1 MNVNTD
7 ILKMLYQQ
15 GLSSVGTSGI
25 GNTNGTTSGL
35 VGDEN
40 SFLGILNEVIS
51 KNGLNKLTSAT
62 SENKQSSNSELSLA
76 ISLLMQQIT
85 GSNLTGQYQIDEI
98 LNNLKDSD
106 GLGIEALTGIAENL
120 GSNPSASNIDG
131 LIEALQGLKQSK
143 ANDAQEN
150 VVDTVNSEPVATTNT
165 KESRS
170 FPKEIM
176 DSINSA
182 RQAHELIR
190 ARINQIRDFTGRAN
204 VGQVDA
210 LNNLNTLNN
219 IEELLA
225 NGLTGVDLQNLKVSL
240 ISTDDLNNAPIV
252 DSILDIEEIGSTGQ
266 SLLNAELLSAEAGS
280 QNTEENSSMRKDES
294 RVDIIG
300 GGILNANVVN
310 TTETQADNKVNKV
323 DNELTS
329 VRESVFEQIK
339 DQVSTMRANDKQSI
353 TMHLK
358 PEELGKLD
366 IKMVLE
372 KGNLSIEILTSNAKA
387 HSLILSSIPELENVL
402 KNSMAS
408 DRNFMNFE
416 SAKQLS
422 EENARQN
429 NHGYNGQNPHQQ
441 QEQNENKSGYEQFY
455 TTSLEDGEKVDF
467 YTAFSRMREAKEQ
480 IFSRS

>member
-1 MNVNTD
+1 MNINTD

-35 VGDEN
+35 AGDES

-51 KNGLNKLTSAT
+51 KNDLNKLTSTT

-98 LNNLKDSD
+98 LNTLKDSD

-131 LIEALQGLKQSK
+131 LIEALQGLNQSK

-150 VVDTVNSEPVATTNT
+150 VVDAMNSEPAANTNT

-176 DSINSA
+176 DSINAA

-210 LNNLNTLNN
+210 LSNSNN

-300 GGILNANVVN
+300 ESILNANVVN
-310 TTETQADNKVNKV
+310 TTETQADNKANKV
-323 DNELTS
+323 GNELTS
-329 VRESVFEQIK
+329 VKESVFEQIK
-339 DQVSTMRANDKQSI
+339 DQVSTMRADGKQAI

-372 KGNLSIEILTSNAKA
+372 KGNLSIEILTTNAKA

-429 NHGYNGQNPHQQ
+429 NHGYNGQQSQQ
-441 QEQNENKSGYEQFY
+441 QEQHENKSGHEQFY